1 MATPT
6 HGPFAG
12 TYLASISV
20 ENLRCFAEE
29 QTLHL
34 LTPDGHPAR
43 WTLLL
48 GANGT
53 GKTTLL
59 QAMAAASL
67 DPRELNPDRSSEG
80 YFTPRGFPSRPPPHQ
95 AWGYSAGETYVRA
108 TFHAQS
114 TLAGVRERV
123 VEAGITLRDPKLGL
137 PDGPSSEPYDL
148 GGPVFLSAWFGYGP
162 SRRLG
167 VGALS
172 GEPPAPLAG
181 LWAEAALI
189 NAEEWFLQLDYAA
202 ANPRL
207 DRVAREHAART
218 RDRLD
223 SLLRAVLPE
232 VTELVPTRTSG
243 SDLGRFRLLASTP
256 FGAIPVSDLG
266 LGYQSTL
273 AWVTDLAAR
282 MIAAFPESEAPFSE
296 PAVVLV
302 DEIDLHLHPQWQRKL
317 LAELSL
323 RFPNVQFIATTH
335 NPLIVQAAPD
345 ACVAVLRREGQ
356 RVVIDQD
363 LPNVRHWRVDQILT
377 SDLFGLPSPRD
388 PSLDARLEERDGL
401 LAKGTLTAGDERRL
415 AELRAELGALP
426 GGDTPWEM
434 RAMEV
439 IRRAAISLEATG
451 DARQAVREPS
461 TPYKKTQAAGPKKK
475 AKPSQTKASRGAR

>member
-1 MATPT
+1 MATPL

-12 TYLASISV
+12 AYLASISV
-20 ENLRCFAEE
+20 ENLRCFSEE

-34 LTPDGHPAR
+34 LTPEGHPAR

-80 YFTPRGFPSRPPPHQ
+80 YLTSRGFPSRPPPHL
-95 AWGYSAGETYVRA
+95 AWGYGAGETYVHA
-108 TFHAQS
+108 VFHAKA
-114 TLAGVRERV
+114 TLAGALERV
-123 VEAGITLRDPKLGL
+123 VETSIMLRDPALGL
-137 PDGPSSEPYDL
+137 PDGPSSEPYEL
-148 GGPVFLSAWFGYGP
+148 GGATLRATWFGYGP

-167 VGALS
+167 DGALT
-172 GEPPAPLAG
+172 GEPTAPLAG
-181 LWAEAALI
+181 LWADAALV

-207 DRVAREHAART
+207 DDAERKQAART
-218 RDRLD
+218 RDRLEA
-223 SLLRAVLPE
+223 LLRAVLPE
-232 VTELVPTRTSG
+232 VSEFVPSRTAG
-243 SDLGRFRLLASTP
+243 ADLGRFRLLASTP

-282 MIAAFPESEAPFSE
+282 MIAAYPESDAPFSE

-302 DEIDLHLHPQWQRKL
+302 DEIDLHLHPQWQRVL
-317 LAELSL
+317 LTELSR
-323 RFPNVQFIATTH
+323 RFPNVQFVATTH

-345 ACVAVLRREGQ
+345 ACLAVLRREGEH
-356 RVVIDQD
+356 VVIDQS
-363 LPNVRHWRVDQILT
+363 LPNVRHWRIDQILT
-377 SDLFGLPSPRD
+377 SDLFGLPSARD
-388 PSLDARLEERDGL
+388 SSLDTRLAERDRL
-401 LAKGTLTAGDERRL
+401 LAKATLTPHDERRL

-426 GGDTPWEM
+426 GGDSPWEM

-439 IRRAAISLEATG
+439 IRRAAVSLEAEGRGAHT
-451 DARQAVREPS
+451 VRESSAPYTKAPS
-461 TPYKKTQAAGPKKK
+461 AGGPKKSSTPRK
-475 AKPSQTKASRGAR
+475 GPRKGGE